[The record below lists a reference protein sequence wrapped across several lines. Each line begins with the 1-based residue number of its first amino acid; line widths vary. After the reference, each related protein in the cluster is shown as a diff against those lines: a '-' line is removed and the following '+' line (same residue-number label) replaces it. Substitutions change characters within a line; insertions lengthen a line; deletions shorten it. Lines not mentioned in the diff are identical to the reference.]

1 MLNTEKEII
10 EVCKEQNKTIAD
22 LVMEEEI
29 ATARGKKTES
39 DIREYLKETL
49 KVMDTVPVQQ

>member
-10 EVCKEQNKTIAD
+10 EVCEEQNKTIAD

-29 ATARGKKTES
+29 DVYKRQILS
-39 DIREYLKETL
+39 C
-49 KVMDTVPVQQ
+49 